1 MTGFQLNH
9 RLAADS
15 HAVCALELCDVR
27 LMNDSRYCWL
37 LLIPKR
43 ANLSEW
49 HELAPEDA
57 AQLSSEISRASAA
70 LNAISGADKINVAAI
85 GNMVRQMHVHV
96 VARHEGDET
105 WPGTVWNSGTAVSYE
120 AGELEALC
128 KKISQELAP
137 GLQ

>member
-1 MTGFQLNH
+1 MTEFQLNS
-9 RLAADS
+9 RLEADS

-37 LLIPKR
+37 LLVPRR
-43 ANLSEW
+43 AGISEW
-49 HELAPEDA
+49 HELSAGDA
-57 AQLSSEISRASAA
+57 ARLSAEISLASGA
-70 LNAISGADKINVAAI
+70 LQAVSGADKINVAAI

-96 VARHEGDET
+96 VARHQSDET
-105 WPGTVWNSGTAVSYE
+105 WPGTVWNSGSAVPYE
-120 AGELEALC
+120 AETLEALC